1 MAPGSRLVRVTEAM
15 MSGQVTVG
23 EVWRLALPEGT
34 KLLTGHAALSRR
46 VHWTCVMR
54 PSPPAFP
61 RLEGQE
67 LALVNVEDLRYLEG
81 LSLERVIRGLHE
93 ANVSAIAV
101 IGLVGQEAVE
111 TAAQVGMPLFA
122 LPEGTN
128 ANSVERAVI
137 RLIVDRE
144 AALGRYRAQI
154 AHQLAEV
161 VMANRGWDALANALA
176 RASQKAVV
184 IQDAM
189 LRILGQAAGS
199 GPMWPLRG
207 EEVQGLDSPRLLP
220 IGEGEASRLALPIRV
235 EGTLSGYLSLVGL
248 AEAFDASDHIIA
260 EEGALVCALEL
271 AKERAVTGTEA
282 QQRARFLDELFNS
295 QDLDPGVLM
304 RRARAFH
311 YDPSP
316 PQVVLVLGV
325 VGSDGPDPGYLARRV
340 QEELSQR
347 KVAGFVAVRPHSPA
361 PVIAIYPV
369 PSEASARAGRR
380 LARAVLEAL
389 ERQFAQTSLVVALSR
404 PIERLSE
411 MKGAADEAEQAWSL
425 GRRLAATG
433 GSRLVDAAELGVYRL
448 LLPLER
454 SPVLQTF
461 YQETLGVLEEY
472 DHRQG
477 TDLMYTLEV
486 YFSQLGNL
494 SRTAEVMHLH
504 RNTLIY
510 RLERIGAILGVDLED
525 AETRLRLQ
533 LALKVKQL
541 L

>member
-1 MAPGSRLVRVTEAM
+1 

-23 EVWRLALPEGT
+23 EVWRLALPEQT
-34 KLLTGHAALSRR
+34 KLLAGNASLSRR

-67 LALVNVEDLRYLEG
+67 LALVNTEDLRHLEG

-101 IGLVGQEAVE
+101 IGSIGQEAV
-111 TAAQVGMPLFA
+111 AAAEQVSMPLFA
-122 LPEGTN
+122 LPEGVN

-161 VMANRGWDALANALA
+161 AMANRGWDALANALA
-176 RASQKAVV
+176 RASQKTVV

-189 LRILGQAAGS
+189 LRVLGQAAGP
-199 GPMWPLRG
+199 GPMLPLRG
-207 EEVQGLDSPRLLP
+207 EEVSGLDSPRLLP
-220 IGEGEASRLALPIRV
+220 IGQGEASRLALPILV
-235 EGTLSGYLSLVGL
+235 EGNLSGYLSLVGL
-248 AEAFDASDHIIA
+248 TGAFDASDHIVA

-271 AKERAVTGTEA
+271 AKERAISGTEA
-282 QQRARFLDELFNS
+282 QQRARFLDELLNS
-295 QDLDPGVLM
+295 QGLDSGILM
-304 RRARAFH
+304 RRARAFN

-316 PQVVLVLGV
+316 PQIVLVLGV
-325 VGSDGPDPGYLARRV
+325 AGDDGPDAGYLARRV

-347 KVAGFVAVRPHSPA
+347 KVAGFVAVRPNSPA
-361 PVIAIYPV
+361 PVIAIYPL
-369 PSEASARAGRR
+369 PGEASVRAGRR

-389 ERQFAQTSLVVALSR
+389 ERQFTQTALVAALSR
-404 PIERLSE
+404 PVEKLSA
-411 MKGAADEAEQAWSL
+411 MKEAADEAEQAWSL
-425 GRRLAATG
+425 GRRLAAAG
-433 GSRLVDAAELGVYRL
+433 GSRLIDAAELGVYRL

-454 SPVLQTF
+454 SPVLHTF
-461 YQETLGVLEEY
+461 YQETIGVLEEY
-472 DHRQG
+472 DRRQG

-510 RLERIGAILGVDLED
+510 RLERIAAILGVDLED
-525 AETRLRLQ
+525 AEIRLRLQ
-533 LALKVKQL
+533 LALKVRQL

>member
-1 MAPGSRLVRVTEAM
+1 

-23 EVWRLALPEGT
+23 EVWRLVLPEGT
-34 KLLTGHAALSRR
+34 KLLAGHASLGRR

-67 LALVNVEDLRYLEG
+67 LALVNIEDLRYLEG
-81 LSLERVIRGLHE
+81 LSLERVIRGLQE
-93 ANVSAIAV
+93 ANVSAVAV
-101 IGLVGQEAVE
+101 IGPVGQEAIE
-111 TAAQVGMPLFA
+111 AAEQVGMPLFI
-122 LPEGTN
+122 LPERTN
-128 ANSVERAVI
+128 ANAVERAVI

-161 VMANRGWDALANALA
+161 VMANRGWDALASALA
-176 RASQKAVV
+176 HVSQKAVV

-207 EEVQGLDSPRLLP
+207 EDVQRLESLRLLP
-220 IGEGEASRLALPIRV
+220 IGEGETSRLVLPIRV
-235 EGTLSGYLSLVGL
+235 EGNLSGYLSLIGL
-248 AEAFDASDHIIA
+248 TGAFDVSDHIIA

-282 QQRARFLDELFNS
+282 QQRTHFLEELLNS
-295 QDLDPGVLM
+295 PDLDPGILM
-304 RRARAFH
+304 RRARAFN

-316 PQVVLVLGV
+316 PQMVLVLGV
-325 VGSDGPDPGYLARRV
+325 ASNDGPDPGYLARRI
-340 QEELSQR
+340 QEEFAQR
-347 KVAGFVAVRPHSPA
+347 KVAGFVAIRLHSPA

-369 PSEASARAGRR
+369 PSESSAWVGRR

-389 ERQFAQTSLVVALSR
+389 ERQFTQVPLVAALSR
-404 PIERLSE
+404 PVEKLSK
-411 MKGAADEAEQAWSL
+411 MKEAADEAEQAWSL

-454 SPVLQTF
+454 SPVLHTF
-461 YQETLGVLEEY
+461 YQETIGMLEEY
-472 DHRQG
+472 DRRQG

-510 RLERIGAILGVDLED
+510 RLERIAAILGVDLED
-525 AETRLRLQ
+525 AEIRLRLQ
-533 LALKVKQL
+533 LALKVRQL